1 MKLLEY
7 LSLYRKWRPQ
17 SFGKGFVGQEH
28 VVRTLRNALNQN
40 QVAHAYLFTGPR
52 GTGKTSAAKILAK
65 AVNCTERGENP
76 DPCNHC
82 PSCQRINDGVS
93 LDVLEI
99 DGASNRGID
108 EIRELREKVKFAP
121 VEGNY
126 KVYIIDEVHMLTTE
140 AFNALLKTLEEP
152 PSHVIFIFATT
163 EIHKVPSTILS
174 RCQRFDFK
182 RLTSKEIF
190 EHLSYL
196 VKQENYDAD
205 EDALWLIG
213 SEVDG
218 GLRDA
223 IGLLEQSIAYAEGKL
238 TTKDVRTVLGLV
250 ENEALFDLARA
261 VATHD
266 LVNGFQVIN
275 KAQKEGKDLALFSR
289 QAARFFR
296 DLLLLLVVGAEAEAP
311 VALDPSEKES
321 AKEIA
326 ESIGLSQLQ
335 KGVDLF
341 LDAGISSRRGS
352 EGSLPLEMAF
362 IHLVTE
368 EEEASSYKKLIRRLD
383 RLEERMAILEKGT
396 TQLPRVLE
404 EKPKKSEKVPE
415 LRSQVISEKEK
426 PASTIE
432 NTSPI
437 SEFEF
442 WEEVL
447 EEVKEKK
454 RTVEALL
461 REGKPKGLRGNQLEI
476 EFTLRFHWEKIREPG
491 YSNIVRE
498 ALEEVTGKQIIPKF
512 ILLDK
517 QAKKEENQPEL
528 LRKSLEL
535 FGGEVKEIEEED
547 I

>member
-1 MKLLEY
+1 MEY

>member
-1 MKLLEY
+1 VKLLEY